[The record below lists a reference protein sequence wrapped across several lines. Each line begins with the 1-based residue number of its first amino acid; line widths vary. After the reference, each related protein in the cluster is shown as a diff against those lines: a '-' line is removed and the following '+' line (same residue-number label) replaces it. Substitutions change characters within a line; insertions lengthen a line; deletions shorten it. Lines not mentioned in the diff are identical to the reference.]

1 MTADAAATRAEPAIG
16 DYAVIGNCRTA
27 ALIDKAGSLSWLC
40 VPRFD
45 SESVFAAL
53 LDPERGGRF
62 AIAPVDA
69 HSVSRQYAPGTN
81 VLETRF
87 ETATG
92 VCVLRDAMTVCSLP
106 EQHR

>member
-1 MTADAAATRAEPAIG
+1 MARDALTMQEHGESAIG

-27 ALIDKAGSLSWLC
+27 ALIDKRGSLDWLC

-45 SESVFAAL
+45 GESVFAAL

-62 AIAPVDA
+62 AIGPVGT
-69 HSVSRQYAPGTN
+69 HQVVRQYVSGTN

-87 ETATG
+87 ETPTG
-92 VCVLRDAMTVCSLP
+92 SCVLRDAM
-106 EQHR
+106 